1 MRAFAIDGGEV
12 EEVELGCRLSG
23 RAGEVEP
30 LACPTCAR
38 KYPLG
43 ERFCAECEMPLVY
56 VGRGEEEPITAAHE
70 RARKVKP
77 QYLGGELVKA
87 AMGSNLAEAELIQ
100 GMLLEEGIPSVQRRT
115 RGFDV
120 PDFLAAGP
128 RDILVPVAGLRGRP
142 GAARHH
148 RRARSSTGRR
158 RRAAAAVAG
167 RDPDRARDR
176 CRARLGRSAQL
187 AI

>member
-1 MRAFAIDGGEV
+1 MPTETDNG
-12 EEVELGCRLSG
+12 S
-23 RAGEVEP
+23 VEP

-38 KYPLG
+38 KYPLS
-43 ERFCAECEMPLVY
+43 ERFCADCEMPLVY

-70 RARKVKP
+70 KARKVKP

-87 AMGSNLAEAELIQ
+87 AMGQNLAEAELIQ

-128 RDILVPVAGLRGRP
+128 RDILVPAAAYEDARELLATTGEHRLEP
-142 GAARHH
+142 GAGDERPLRLLIGMLVAL
-148 RRARSSTGRR
+148 AV
-158 RRAAAAVAG
+158 AAV
-167 RDPDRARDR
+167 
-176 CRARLGRSAQL
+176 LVWLVAQL
-187 AI
+187 A